1 MIAPFLDGASV
12 SPFASLAAALV
23 IGGAFGVALEQ
34 AGLGSAKKLA
44 GLFYLEDFT
53 VFKVMFSAILTAM
66 LGVFWLDR
74 IGVLDA
80 SRLYIPETYL
90 VPQLAGGIV
99 FGAGFVLA
107 GLCPGTSCVAAATG
121 RIDGLA
127 VVGGMFSGVLVTG
140 LFFGVLARFY
150 ESTPRG
156 AFTLPSLLR
165 LPLGLVVFGVVLI
178 AIAAFRAI
186 GRYEATRALSKAT
199 GP

>member
-1 MIAPFLDGASV
+1 MMAPFLDGTSISPMV
-12 SPFASLAAALV
+12 SLGAALV
-23 IGGAFGVALEQ
+23 IGIAFGVALEQ

-44 GLFYLEDFT
+44 GLFYLTDFT

-74 IGVLDA
+74 IGFLDA

-121 RIDGLA
+121 RVDGLS
-127 VVGGMFSGVLVTG
+127 VVGGMFTGVLVTG
-140 LFFGVLARFY
+140 LAFGALAGFY

-156 AFTLPSLLR
+156 AFTLPALLH
-165 LPLGLVVFGVVLI
+165 LPPGFVIFAVVAV
-178 AIAAFRAI
+178 AIVAFRFIA
-186 GRYEATRALSKAT
+186 RFEAKPVLSGAKDL
-199 GP
+199 